1 MAKITENTVTHLFFS
16 FSRTSLEAEK
26 VRLSNQT
33 QALELERAN
42 TKKYQDA
49 VESER
54 QRGKQ
59 ENNRLLESMEALR
72 RQLSENK
79 QEKADLEVQL
89 ERERISLSNLES
101 ELETE
106 KALQGEALG
115 KEIFGVLFLFQYFL
129 FSAWFDTQL
138 IADSQFS
145 SSSVQGF
152 HYAISICHRSLSDK
166 TGLT

>member
-1 MAKITENTVTHLFFS
+1 M
-16 FSRTSLEAEK
+16 
-26 VRLSNQT
+26 
-33 QALELERAN
+33 ELERAN

-59 ENNRLLESMEALR
+59 ENNRLLESIEALR
-72 RQLSENK
+72 RQLSANK
-79 QEKADLEVQL
+79 QEKADLEVEL

-115 KEIFGVLFLFQYFL
+115 KRSLVFCFVPTLF
-129 FSAWFDTQL
+129 FSAWFDSHL
-138 IADSQFS
+138 IAESYFS
-145 SSSVQGF
+145 PSAVQGF
-152 HYAISICHRSLSDK
+152 HYAIF
-166 TGLT
+166 TGR